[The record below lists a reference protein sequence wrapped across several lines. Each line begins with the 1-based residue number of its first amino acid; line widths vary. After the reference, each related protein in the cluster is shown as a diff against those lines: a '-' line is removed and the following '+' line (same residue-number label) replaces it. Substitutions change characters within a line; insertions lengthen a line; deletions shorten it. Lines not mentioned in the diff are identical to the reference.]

1 MVKKIFMIMKTKLFT
16 LIFGAIL
23 FASCQQKEMKISRS
37 DFSVVT
43 EMTDFSP
50 AYIIKNEEG
59 KVEIKK
65 NSLIGNTH
73 WVLSVD
79 RDLTL
84 NEVAPFLQEL
94 TAKKHKK
101 GGMHEDTKD
110 IYMVYSDT
118 VHKQNACVKV
128 PFKEIYIDVPPPETE
143 PELNVRYLHK
153 VSNVK
158 DFKEKFFETTAIK
171 EPYEKIDINFSKNMF
186 VEEFMNILIEFKKQ
200 NISDKVNEKVYI
212 H

>member
-1 MVKKIFMIMKTKLFT
+1 MKTKLFT

-118 VHKQNACVKV
+118 VHKQNAYVKM
-128 PFKEIYIDVPPPETE
+128 PFKSFALEEQPVYELGEGVQSLLLKSVADAKNTFDKTQTYLVRIDKNISVET
-143 PELNVRYLHK
+143 
-153 VSNVK
+153 
-158 DFKEKFFETTAIK
+158 
-171 EPYEKIDINFSKNMF
+171 F
-186 VEEFMNILIEFKKQ
+186 VNILIELEKQ
-200 NISDKVNEKVYI
+200 NVSENVNSEVYVN
-212 H
+212 

>member
-1 MVKKIFMIMKTKLFT
+1 MKAKLFT
-16 LIFGAIL
+16 LIFGVIL
-23 FASCQQKEMKISRS
+23 LASCQQKEMKISRS

-50 AYIIKNEEG
+50 AYILKNDAG

-94 TAKKHKK
+94 TKKKHKK

-110 IYMVYSDT
+110 IYFVYSDT
-118 VHKQNACVKV
+118 LHKQNAYVKM
-128 PFKEIYIDVPPPETE
+128 PFESFALEEQPVYELSVGVQSLLLKSVADAKNTFDKTQTYLVRIDKNIGMET
-143 PELNVRYLHK
+143 
-153 VSNVK
+153 
-158 DFKEKFFETTAIK
+158 
-171 EPYEKIDINFSKNMF
+171 F
-186 VEEFMNILIEFKKQ
+186 VNILIELEKQ
-200 NISDKVNEKVYI
+200 KISESLNSEVYVN
-212 H
+212 

>member
-1 MVKKIFMIMKTKLFT
+1 MKAKLFT
-16 LIFGAIL
+16 LIFGVIL
-23 FASCQQKEMKISRS
+23 LASCQQKEMKISRS

-50 AYIIKNEEG
+50 AYILKNDAG

-94 TAKKHKK
+94 TKKKHKK

-110 IYMVYSDT
+110 IYFVYSDT
-118 VHKQNACVKV
+118 LHKQNAYVKM
-128 PFKEIYIDVPPPETE
+128 PFESFALEEQPVYELAEGVQSLLLKSVADAKNTFDKTQTYLVRIDKNIGMET
-143 PELNVRYLHK
+143 
-153 VSNVK
+153 
-158 DFKEKFFETTAIK
+158 
-171 EPYEKIDINFSKNMF
+171 F
-186 VEEFMNILIEFKKQ
+186 VNILIELEKQ
-200 NISDKVNEKVYI
+200 KISESLNSEVYVN
-212 H
+212 

>member
-1 MVKKIFMIMKTKLFT
+1 MITKLFA
-16 LIFGAIL
+16 LIFGVIL
-23 FASCQQKEMKISRS
+23 LASCQQKEMKISRS

-50 AYIIKNEEG
+50 AYILKNEEG
-59 KVEIKK
+59 TVEIKK

-94 TAKKHKK
+94 TQKKHKK

-110 IYMVYSDT
+110 IYFVYSDT
-118 VHKQNACVKV
+118 VHKQNAYVKM
-128 PFKEIYIDVPPPETE
+128 PFKSFALGEQPVYELSVGVQSLLLKSVADAKISYDKTQTYLVTID
-143 PELNVRYLHK
+143 K
-153 VSNVK
+153 
-158 DFKEKFFETTAIK
+158 
-171 EPYEKIDINFSKNMF
+171 KIRVESF
-186 VEEFMNILIEFKKQ
+186 VNILIELEKQ
-200 NISDKVNEKVYI
+200 KVSESLNSEVYVN
-212 H
+212 

>member
-1 MVKKIFMIMKTKLFT
+1 MKTKLFT

-50 AYIIKNEEG
+50 AYILKNEVG

-79 RDLTL
+79 RDITM
-84 NEVAPFLQEL
+84 NEVAPFLHDL
-94 TAKKHKK
+94 TEKKHKV

-118 VHKQNACVKV
+118 VHKQNAYVKV
-128 PFKEIYIDVPPPETE
+128 PFKSFALENQPVYELAEGVESLLLKSVADAKNPLDKTQTYLVRIDKNISVE
-143 PELNVRYLHK
+143 
-153 VSNVK
+153 
-158 DFKEKFFETTAIK
+158 
-171 EPYEKIDINFSKNMF
+171 NF
-186 VEEFMNILIEFKKQ
+186 VNILIELEKQ
-200 NISDKVNEKVYI
+200 KISQSLNSEVYVN
-212 H
+212 

>member
-1 MVKKIFMIMKTKLFT
+1 MIMKTKLFT

-37 DFSVVT
+37 DFSAVT

-50 AYIIKNEEG
+50 TYIIKNEEG

-79 RDLTL
+79 RDLTM
-84 NEVAPFLQEL
+84 NEVAPFLHEL
-94 TAKKHKK
+94 TEKKHKV
-101 GGMHEDTKD
+101 GGMHEYTKN

-118 VHKQNACVKV
+118 VHKQNAYIKV
-128 PFKEIYIDVPPPETE
+128 PFKSFALDEQPVYELGEGVQSLLLKSVADAKNPLDKTQTYLVRID
-143 PELNVRYLHK
+143 
-153 VSNVK
+153 
-158 DFKEKFFETTAIK
+158 
-171 EPYEKIDINFSKNMF
+171 EKISVETF
-186 VEEFMNILIEFKKQ
+186 VNILIELEKQ
-200 NISDKVNEKVYI
+200 KVSESLNSEVYVN
-212 H
+212 

>member
-1 MVKKIFMIMKTKLFT
+1 MKTKLFT

-118 VHKQNACVKV
+118 VHKQNAYVKI
-128 PFKEIYIDVPPPETE
+128 PFKSFTLEEQPVYELGEGVQSLLLKSVTDAKISYDKTQTYLVRID
-143 PELNVRYLHK
+143 
-153 VSNVK
+153 
-158 DFKEKFFETTAIK
+158 
-171 EPYEKIDINFSKNMF
+171 EKISVETF
-186 VEEFMNILIEFKKQ
+186 VNILIELEKQ
-200 NISDKVNEKVYI
+200 KISESLNSEVYVN
-212 H
+212 

>member
-1 MVKKIFMIMKTKLFT
+1 MKDKLII
-16 LIFGAIL
+16 LIFGVIL

-50 AYIIKNEEG
+50 AYILKNDKG
-59 KVEIKK
+59 AVEIKK

-84 NEVAPFLQEL
+84 NEVAPFLHEL
-94 TAKKHKK
+94 TEKKHKF

-110 IYMVYSDT
+110 VYMVYSDT
-118 VHKQNACVKV
+118 VHKQNSYVKM
-128 PFKEIYIDVPPPETE
+128 PFKSFALGEQPIYELGEGVQSLFLKSVADAKNPLDKTQTYLVRIDKKISVET
-143 PELNVRYLHK
+143 
-153 VSNVK
+153 
-158 DFKEKFFETTAIK
+158 
-171 EPYEKIDINFSKNMF
+171 F
-186 VEEFMNILIEFKKQ
+186 VNILIELEKQ
-200 NISDKVNEKVYI
+200 KVSESVNSEVYVN
-212 H
+212 

>member
-1 MVKKIFMIMKTKLFT
+1 MKTKLFT

-50 AYIIKNEEG
+50 AYILKNEEG

-84 NEVAPFLQEL
+84 IEVAPFLHEL
-94 TAKKHKK
+94 TEKKHKV

-118 VHKQNACVKV
+118 VHKQNAYVKV
-128 PFKEIYIDVPPPETE
+128 PFKSFALGEQSVYELSEGVQSLLLKSVADAKNSFDKTQTYLVQIDKNISIET
-143 PELNVRYLHK
+143 
-153 VSNVK
+153 
-158 DFKEKFFETTAIK
+158 
-171 EPYEKIDINFSKNMF
+171 F
-186 VEEFMNILIEFKKQ
+186 VNILIELEKQ
-200 NISDKVNEKVYI
+200 KISESLNSEVYVN
-212 H
+212 

>member
-1 MVKKIFMIMKTKLFT
+1 MKTKLFT
-16 LIFGAIL
+16 LIFGVIL

-118 VHKQNACVKV
+118 VHKQNACVKM
-128 PFKEIYIDVPPPETE
+128 PFKSFALGEQPVYELGEGVQSLLLKSVADAKNTFDKTQTYLVRIDKNISVET
-143 PELNVRYLHK
+143 
-153 VSNVK
+153 
-158 DFKEKFFETTAIK
+158 
-171 EPYEKIDINFSKNMF
+171 F
-186 VEEFMNILIEFKKQ
+186 VNILIELEKQ
-200 NISDKVNEKVYI
+200 NVSENVNSEVYVN
-212 H
+212 